1 MDVAGINN
9 PQPSILCGMTE
20 QSELRPEHLRAL
32 VRVVE
37 LGSFTQAAAALGW
50 PKTRVSEA
58 VRHLEARLGT
68 RLLHRTTRRVS
79 PTPDGQAF
87 VAQARDLLD
96 EWDAMSTQFQ
106 PMDGGLTGRLKVD
119 MPLITARRLVIPRL
133 PEFLAAHPELA
144 LQLDSTD
151 RRVDLVREGYD
162 CVLRIGAL
170 SDSSLVARPLGLYPV
185 VSVASPAYLAR
196 HGMPQDPS
204 DLAGHRLVHYAT
216 APGMRSVFEWTDPT
230 TGQPGHTPMAGALT
244 VNNAEAYQAAVRAGL
259 GLAQL
264 PLAGMATALAEGEL
278 VEVLPGW
285 RPAPMPVHLLY
296 PHRRHL
302 PRRVQVFMRWL
313 EGVLGPTLVV

>member
-1 MDVAGINN
+1 MN
-9 PQPSILCGMTE
+9 E

-68 RLLHRTTRRVS
+68 RLLHRTTRRVQ

-87 VAQARDLLD
+87 YAQARDLLD

-106 PMDGGLTGRLKVD
+106 PLDGGLTGRLKVD

-133 PEFLAAHPELA
+133 PEFLAAHPGLE

-170 SDSSLVARPLGLYPV
+170 GDSSLVARPLGLYPV
-185 VSVASPAYLAR
+185 ATVASPAYLAR
-196 HGMPQDPS
+196 HGTPTHPGE
-204 DLAGHRLVHYAT
+204 LADHRLVHYAT
-216 APGMRSVFEWTDPT
+216 VPGMPSTLEWTDPD
-230 TGQPGHTPMAGALT
+230 TGAPGHTDLPGTLT

-264 PLAGMATALAEGEL
+264 PLAGVRSALQDGEL
-278 VEVLPGW
+278 VEVMPRW
-285 RPAPMPVHLLY
+285 RPPPMPVHLLY

-313 EGVLGPTLVV
+313 EEVLGPTLVR